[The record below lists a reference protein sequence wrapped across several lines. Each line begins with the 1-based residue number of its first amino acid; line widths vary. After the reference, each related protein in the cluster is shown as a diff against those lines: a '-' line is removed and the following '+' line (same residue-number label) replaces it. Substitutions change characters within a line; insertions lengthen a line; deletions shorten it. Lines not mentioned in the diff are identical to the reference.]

1 MIMWWDPIFIYR
13 RRLSTFESTAIA
25 TGTLVE
31 FQLDPGEAAILYG
44 RCPTYDEVA
53 VVHWD
58 GTSWTE
64 INRWVTRWESNDI
77 RFVFELPE
85 QIPAYEQYSN
95 IFLYY
100 SRRPRPDWAD
110 QGFEQRYPII
120 VAAQE
125 DTASGYC
132 INYRLTGPSAQYVY
146 DAGSENADSFQIWW
160 WNTATTAWEEIDRH
174 LSKWS
179 SAEISVWFALQEA
192 ILEGEESVEYAIYF
206 DNSSP
211 PTALHDAQEIFT
223 LLEDYSTTTVTDW
236 RDALGDVDDDP
247 WALVYLDGYIYVG
260 FAKRAAPVPDPRVV
274 KIDVATMTTVAT
286 WTVSAPPYRVY
297 SLTTDGTYIYAA
309 AGSFTSYVY
318 KIDPS
323 TMLDVDSWS
332 GPGYIADIDSD
343 GTWLWASFTGSVRIE
358 RINPATMATVA
369 TGGVGVFSC
378 PGIKALGDYLYGA
391 AFTSPTKVYKF
402 NKMSMAL
409 VDSWTDP
416 SSGFSGRSITTDDTD
431 IYVGTASPG
440 STYMTGEVI
449 RLDTSLNFLG
459 RWTGPTQE
467 GGSWSL
473 THLAPYIYVG
483 LDNGLFQ
490 FYPGQIFQIDPSD
503 MSGALFWSAGSGH
516 YNVHAVEAGATNI
529 YCTVETEPA
538 RVYKIEPP
546 SLESWTGRDRLSM
559 VETPAVYE
567 GDATRIQSQVGDPQL
582 LSFERALW
590 STRTDLAIDIR
601 VRAAAWAHTY
611 GGLRFSF
618 RNATTTAGFPIGLE
632 DLPTNGP
639 YIIGQHDD
647 GPRLIQEA
655 DDADSQAVHLV
666 AGCDLVE
673 GEVTIEIDGTRI
685 KQERRIINCPSSAT
699 HLVFTLKTS
708 GQHAFYWDE
717 LIVRPWMTHEPKVS
731 LGEVET
737 VLSHRPQGHLQDFFS
752 SPEFG
757 DAFEDGALDTTL
769 WTRNVRN
776 MGDPNNIIED
786 GGSALLKLTPPGRY
800 YWIRSVDDVF
810 PAGLTL
816 TMRTRARI
824 SEWDSAPTG
833 KSGFL
838 LCGLI
843 GQSFGLNPRPGFWV
857 WQNRDGKISLGY
869 MDSGGNSRYWGS
881 GGWQN
886 APYWWNATR
895 GNWIIA
901 TIRLRSNNTAQI
913 AFEDTDAGIVQT
925 TFWTADY
932 FADTYNFAFGCIP
945 GACTP
950 SNEMEV
956 DWALFFDD
964 QLDTTIPTTLCF
976 HKEETQETVAEE
988 EYQEDILGE
997 IAPYHARTFL
1007 GVRLGGELWSGYVNQ
1022 ASFIVGQETI
1032 EFDGGSAVPAQID
1045 TPSIIVKSSPTAEDT
1060 KGVIKWSGFVWAP
1073 PGAGT
1078 IELYNNVVEWADDDY
1093 MYMQDFV
1100 PVFSFPYEIPFS
1112 ASEMRAPV
1120 PIMGPDR
1127 MGFTDEPLKFIG
1139 VESYGRRGKAL
1150 RQFTWSF
1157 IGGTITS
1164 AASNMPGT
1172 VDAPVEA
1179 TWDAPGEYSFK
1190 LTLVDEDGVSYT
1202 GFRSVLIYDR
1212 AGRNAPYELFELSG
1226 LGGSYEQGGFECAV
1240 DLYSAPTLANFPD
1253 LALVLVL
1260 IEDYFGGKK
1269 VALGDQLG
1277 AENILFSGYITKGSQ
1292 TKDADR
1298 ELVSFDLTTVDALLD
1313 RLNVWPHDF
1322 VNVSSAPTDWG
1333 EYEDLGLDDMVF
1345 HFLQDHSTIMETHDV
1360 RCSITTRLDAM
1371 TSSEQPMMRVINE
1384 EVLSSRLAKCV
1395 SSRQGVIYIDQD
1407 RQYEEPAVR
1416 DAHPTEMVIDS
1427 ALWRETLDLGEERMI
1442 EGISQLLL
1450 IAFTRELVP
1459 VEALSPPFNPAAP
1472 AERHWG
1478 FFEEFRE
1485 KLLVASVEEAYR
1497 LVGQARAVLNARYPL
1512 INIETVP
1519 WRALDPARQDYLQLD
1534 VASAETLRQHDWSA
1548 ETLICRSMEWDV
1560 GRQTIEA
1567 EPIMA
1572 STPGGN
1578 IAWGPETAEDATLKV
1593 VSIFTLENDT
1603 AAPKA
1608 WVTTAIDAESV
1619 MWTEFSAGID
1629 LADSPSGNLGLY
1641 DLAWD
1646 PFQKN
1651 SLLYM
1656 ACENVIYRWGP
1667 IAIGTAE
1674 GEWEPVLTLS
1684 EFQTLIGDT
1693 PSWFIPARIVTSERD
1708 QGSAA
1713 VYVFYPHPDDSS
1725 YYQGRILR
1733 TQDWG
1738 YDWEASDPLAYS
1750 GDSRQYQ
1757 APAAYRASMFD
1768 LCAGRHKD
1776 GILLATAVL
1785 RDGANWRSCLFK
1797 STGFSLTFSL
1807 LASRAVDANNLM
1819 LSAVHAP
1826 YEDNL
1831 GVQTIYWGYGQQ
1843 LASYPSGSILRKSLD
1858 GGGSWTDVDRD
1869 TVIPWTSKNHRIINT
1884 LEVDKDTVIVFGA
1897 DVAGGGAANVYWRS
1911 LDKGLTWTA
1920 VKPSA
1925 SGELHFVTLW
1935 PADSQQIL
1943 AGGNHFLF
1951 LSVNGGTNWTNKIGD
1966 LVATDHPVRGLAYW
1980 GMV

>member
-1 MIMWWDPIFIYR
+1 MIMWWDPIFVYR

-25 TGTLVE
+25 TGSLAE
-31 FQLDPGEAAILYG
+31 LRLDPAEAAILYG

-58 GTSWTE
+58 GTAWTE
-64 INRWVTRWESNDI
+64 LNRWVTRWESNDI

-100 SRRPRPDWAD
+100 ARRPRPDWAD
-110 QGFEQRYPII
+110 EGFDQRYPFVIS
-120 VAAQE
+120 AQE
-125 DTASGYC
+125 DTAAGYA
-132 INYRLTGPSAQYVY
+132 INYIMTGETAQYVY
-146 DAGSENADSFQIWW
+146 DACSGDRGAFQVWW
-160 WNTATTAWEEIDRH
+160 WNTSTEAWEEVDRH
-174 LSKWS
+174 LSKWGAS
-179 SAEISVWFALQEA
+179 EISVWFALQEA
-192 ILEGEESVEYAIYF
+192 IPEGEDNVEYAIYF
-206 DNSSP
+206 ENSTPS
-211 PTALHDAQEIFT
+211 AAMSDIQQIFT
-223 LLEDYSTTTVTDW
+223 LFEDYNTTTVNYWVDE
-236 RDALGDVDDDP
+236 LGQVDDDP
-247 WALVYLDGYIYVG
+247 WDLTYMNGYIYVC
-260 FAKRAAPVPDPRVV
+260 FARRAAPVPDGRVV
-274 KIDVATMTTVAT
+274 KIDVSDMSIVAT
-286 WTVSAPPYRVY
+286 WDSPVPVERVY
-297 SLTTDGTYIYAA
+297 AITNDGTYIYAGTTFA
-309 AGSFTSYVY
+309 IR
-318 KIDPS
+318 KIDPT
-323 TMLDVDSWS
+323 TMLEVDSLAIS
-332 GPGYIADIDSD
+332 TSDVLDMTSD
-343 GTWLWASFTGSVRIE
+343 GTWLWVSYSWTVRVE
-358 RINPATMATVA
+358 RIDPATMTVVA
-369 TGGVGVFSC
+369 TGGVGVGRC
-378 PGIKALGDYLYGA
+378 YGIQLLGDYLYGSV
-391 AFTSPTKVYKF
+391 FTSPTKAYKF
-402 NKMSMAL
+402 DKMSMAL

-416 SSGFSGRSITTDDTD
+416 SSGFLGRSITTDGTD
-431 IYVGTASPG
+431 IYLGTSSPQG
-440 STYMTGEVI
+440 GGYSTGEVI
-449 RLDTSLNFLG
+449 KLDTSMNFLD
-459 RWTGPTQE
+459 RWTGPTNE
-467 GGSWSL
+467 GGTLGL
-473 THLAPYIYVG
+473 TYLDPYLYAGLDSGLWVYYVG
-483 LDNGLFQ
+483 
-490 FYPGQIFQIDPSD
+490 QIIKIDPSD
-503 MSGALFWSAGSGH
+503 MSGSQFWGADSGQ
-516 YNVHAVEAGATNI
+516 YNVHAVIDDATNL
-529 YCTVETEPA
+529 YFTLESEPA
-538 RVYKIEPP
+538 RVYKVEPP
-546 SLESWTGRDRLSM
+546 TVGSWSGRDRLSM
-559 VETPAVYE
+559 VDTPAVYN
-567 GDATRIQSQVGDPQL
+567 GDAAKIQGQVGDPQL
-582 LSFERALW
+582 LTFERALW
-590 STRTDLAIDIR
+590 SARTDLAIDIR
-601 VRAAAWAHTY
+601 VQAAAWAHNH

-618 RNATTTAGFPIGLE
+618 RDATTTAGFPIGLE

-655 DDADSQAVHLV
+655 DNADSQAVHLV

-673 GEVTIEIDGTRI
+673 GELSIEIDGTRI

-717 LIVRPWMTHEPKVS
+717 LIVRPWMTHEPEVS

-752 SPEFG
+752 APEFG
-757 DAFEDGALDTTL
+757 DAFEDGVLDTTI
-769 WTRNVRN
+769 WTRNVAN
-776 MGDPNNIIED
+776 MGAANNIIED
-786 GGSALLKLTPPGRY
+786 GGSGLLKLSPPGRY
-800 YWIRSVDDVF
+800 YWIRSIDDVF

-843 GQSFGLNPRPGFWV
+843 GQSFGPNPRPGFWV
-857 WQNRDGKISLGY
+857 WQNRDGNISMGY
-869 MDSGGNSRYWGS
+869 MDSGGSTRYWGP

-886 APYWWNATR
+886 PAYWWTATR
-895 GNWIIA
+895 GNWIIG
-901 TIRLRSNNTAQI
+901 TIRLRSDNKAQI

-932 FADTYNFAFGCIP
+932 FADTYNFAFGCIS
-945 GACTP
+945 GWCTP
-950 SNEMEV
+950 ANEMEV

-964 QLDTTIPTTLCF
+964 RLDTAVPTTLCF
-976 HKEETQETVAEE
+976 HKEETQEDVAEE

-1022 ASFIVGQETI
+1022 SSFIVGQETI
-1032 EFDGGSAVPAQID
+1032 AFDGGSPAPGQID
-1045 TPSIIVKSSPTAEDT
+1045 TPSLVVKSSPTAEATKDVVKWKSFNSVPPDT
-1060 KGVIKWSGFVWAP
+1060 
-1073 PGAGT
+1073 GT
-1078 IELYNNVVEWADDDY
+1078 IDLYNNVVEWADDDY
-1093 MYMQDFV
+1093 IFLQNFV
-1100 PVFSFPYEIPFS
+1100 PIFSVPYEIPFS
-1112 ASEMRAPV
+1112 ALEMRAPV

-1127 MGFTDEPLKFIG
+1127 MGFTGEPLKFIG
-1139 VESYGRRGKAL
+1139 VESYGRRGNAL
-1150 RQFTWSF
+1150 HQFTWAF
-1157 IGGTITS
+1157 DGGSITS
-1164 AASNMPGT
+1164 GAADMPGT
-1172 VDAPVEA
+1172 VEAPVEA
-1179 TWDAPGEYSFK
+1179 TWNTPGEYSFT

-1212 AGRNAPYELFELSG
+1212 AGGNAPYELFEMSG
-1226 LGGSYEQGGFECAV
+1226 LGGSYEQGGFECSI

-1260 IEDYFGGKK
+1260 IEDYFGSKR
-1269 VALGDQLG
+1269 VALGDELG

-1298 ELVSFDLTTVDALLD
+1298 ELVSFDLTTIEAFLE
-1313 RLNVWPHDF
+1313 RLNAWPHDF
-1322 VNVSSAPTDWG
+1322 VDVSSAPADWG
-1333 EYEDLGLDDMVF
+1333 EYQDLGLDDMVF
-1345 HFLQDHSTIMETHDV
+1345 HFLQDHSTIMKTHDV

-1371 TSSEQPMMRVINE
+1371 TSSEQPMIRVINE
-1384 EVLSSRLAKCV
+1384 EVLAPRLAKCV
-1395 SSRQGVIYIDQD
+1395 SSRQGVLYIDQD

-1416 DAHPTEMVIDS
+1416 DAHPIEMVIDS

-1442 EGISQLLL
+1442 DGISQLLL
-1450 IAFTRELVP
+1450 VAFTRELVP
-1459 VEALSPPFNPAAP
+1459 VEAFSPPFNPAAP

-1512 INIETVP
+1512 INIETMP

-1534 VASAETLRQHDWSA
+1534 MPSAETLRQHDWSS
-1548 ETLICRSMEWDV
+1548 ETLICRSMEWNPGSQV
-1560 GRQTIEA
+1560 VEG

-1578 IAWGPETAEDATLKV
+1578 IAWGPETAEDSTLKV
-1593 VSIFTLENDT
+1593 VSIFTLESDN

-1629 LADSPSGNLGLY
+1629 LADSPTGNLGLY

-1674 GEWEPVLTLS
+1674 GEWEPILTLS

-1708 QGSAA
+1708 QGSAV

-1725 YYQGRILR
+1725 YYEGRILR

-1738 YDWEASDPLAYS
+1738 YDWEASAPLAYS

-1768 LCAGRHKD
+1768 LCGGRHKD
-1776 GILLATAVL
+1776 GILLATATL

-1826 YEDNL
+1826 YDDNL

-1843 LASYPSGSILRKSLD
+1843 LASYPSGSILRKSLN
-1858 GGGSWTDVDRD
+1858 GGTGWTDVDRD

-1897 DVAGGGAANVYWRS
+1897 DTMSGAVANCYWRS
-1911 LDKGLTWTA
+1911 LNKGLTWAA
-1920 VKPSA
+1920 VKPSS

-1943 AGGNHFLF
+1943 VGGNHFLL
-1951 LSVNGGTNWTNKIGD
+1951 LSLNGGSTWIDKIGD